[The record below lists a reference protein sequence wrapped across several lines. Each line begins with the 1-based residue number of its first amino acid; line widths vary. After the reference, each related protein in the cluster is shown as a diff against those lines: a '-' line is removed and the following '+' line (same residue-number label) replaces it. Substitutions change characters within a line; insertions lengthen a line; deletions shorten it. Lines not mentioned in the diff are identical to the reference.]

1 MSEEPIDYMETLLR
15 LHLEDIIKFYT
26 KHGKDATFDAI
37 VAGAFNVAGEKS
49 IVEIITDRMHDYVD
63 TYPKWII
70 NAFIHIPQSLQI

>member
-37 VAGAFNVAGEKS
+37 VAGAFNVAGE
-49 IVEIITDRMHDYVD
+49 
-63 TYPKWII
+63 
-70 NAFIHIPQSLQI
+70 